1 MSDKKILFE
10 NLDYILRRM
19 FKYSSILGYWGK
31 YVWIEIN
38 LRDKD
43 NEYKGYSGE
52 SYVLDKNK
60 ILDLGYKK
68 ICNSCRV
75 IIYVSKYDYT
85 ENIYYFQYNNNI
97 KEVRKNLE
105 KIAEIAMNI
114 EMTAIEV
121 YNMLLEFGILNPLE
135 NYSKLLIYFRR
146 NKPNYSEILEEINK
160 SSIFGKSISKK
171 VRSKEQP
178 VYVYRAIGG
187 KDGLSYPEGYA
198 FSFWVYKQVNY

>member
-1 MSDKKILFE
+1 MSDKNLFKK
-10 NLDYILRRM
+10 LDDILRGMVR
-19 FKYSSILGYWGK
+19 YSFTLGNLGQ
-31 YVWIEIN
+31 YVWIEID
-38 LRDKD
+38 LRDED
-43 NEYKGYSGE
+43 NGYSGE
-52 SYVLDKNK
+52 SYVLDPKK

-68 ICNSCRV
+68 ICNSCRKN
-75 IIYVSKYDYT
+75 IYASKYDYT
-85 ENIYYFQYNNNI
+85 ENIYYFKYNNNI

-114 EMTAIEV
+114 ETTAIEV
-121 YNMLLEFGILNPLE
+121 YNRLLEFGILDPSE
-135 NYSKLLIYFRR
+135 NYSKSSIYFGR
-146 NKPNYSEILEEINK
+146 NISNYKKILEEIKK

-187 KDGLSYPEGYA
+187 KDGLSYPEGYT